1 MEAEKEEGMGGRYE
15 GSGKKML
22 GFFFLR
28 DRCDSH
34 YLDNLE

>member
-22 GFFFLR
+22 GFFFLSKR
-28 DRCDSH
+28 
-34 YLDNLE
+34 